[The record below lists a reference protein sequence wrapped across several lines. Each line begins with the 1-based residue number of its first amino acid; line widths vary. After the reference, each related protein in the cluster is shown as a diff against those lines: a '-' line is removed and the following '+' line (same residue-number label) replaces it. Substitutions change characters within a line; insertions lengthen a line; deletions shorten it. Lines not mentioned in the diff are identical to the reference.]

1 MSSDPSEAYHG
12 RPMTPREPYPDDS
25 EVGGDPPPT
34 VVHNHYSQS
43 KNGNGGVNVSGLN
56 SVLLACLIGIV
67 GFLGIQLWNM
77 NDRLARVE
85 TNVQTIMQQQASAP
99 RP

>member
-1 MSSDPSEAYHG
+1 MSRQRDG
-12 RPMTPREPYPDDS
+12 DDYPDDS

-43 KNGNGGVNVSGLN
+43 KNGTGNGGVSVSGLN

-85 TNVQTIMQQQASAP
+85 TNVQTIMQQQA

>member
-1 MSSDPSEAYHG
+1 LKGESAHDPHEAYHG
-12 RPMTPREPYPDDS
+12 VFMTPRDPYPDDS
-25 EVGGDPPPT
+25 EVGGDPPQI
-34 VVHNHYSQS
+34 VHNHYSQS
-43 KNGNGGVNVSGLN
+43 KNGNGVNASGLN

-85 TNVQTIMQQQASAP
+85 TNVQTIMQQSAA

>member
-1 MSSDPSEAYHG
+1 MGNREARDESENG
-12 RPMTPREPYPDDS
+12 VDQ
-25 EVGGDPPPT
+25 PPT
-34 VVHNHYSQS
+34 IIHNHYSQNS
-43 KNGNGGVNVSGLN
+43 KNGNGANIASGLN

-85 TNVQTIMQQQASAP
+85 TNLQIVMRQSAP
-99 RP
+99 TGP